1 MEYCPLCDGELEL
14 TLRKKDKWY
23 CRNCNKY
30 FLQVPADEPEPL
42 RESHYSKSRVITVIF
57 IVVIVLL
64 GVIACIYIATPVKK
78 TNEEENEG
86 DNGGPLNIIS
96 VTYTPQDPQAD
107 DEIVVTAEIENCA
120 GASLRYS
127 TYFAGGGSGGRTMS
141 RVEDGI
147 YEDELRPFDD
157 GTEIW
162 VIVKARDTNGN
173 FQISDEL
180 IIQVGEI
187 ERSGISSLS
196 ISNIGYNPRTPTPAD
211 VGVKTW
217 ATITSDREITY
228 VHFCS
233 MRFYL
238 EGSGSS
244 SGTTRDDDGDNI
256 FEEFAHLDGGLPVGA
271 KVYFKFAAQDESG
284 NTAVSATY
292 KLTIS

>member
-1 MEYCPLCDGELEL
+1 MEYCPFCDGELEL
-14 TLRKKDKWY
+14 TLTKKDKWY

-30 FLQVPADEPEPL
+30 FLQVPADEPEPF
-42 RESHYSKSRVITVIF
+42 REPSLSKSRVITVIF

-64 GVIACIYIATPVKK
+64 GVITCIILATPVTK
-78 TNEEENEG
+78 TNEEENVG
-86 DNGGPLNIIS
+86 DDGGPLNIIS

-107 DEIVVTAEIENCA
+107 DEIIVTAEIENCA
-120 GASLRYS
+120 GASLQYCA
-127 TYFAGGGSGGRTMS
+127 YFAGGASGGGTMS

-147 YEDELRPFDD
+147 YEDELRAFDD

-196 ISNIGYNPRTPTPAD
+196 ISNIGYSPRTPTPAD
-211 VGVKTW
+211 VGVKAW

-228 VHFCS
+228 VGLYSKF
-233 MRFYL
+233 FYF
-238 EGSGSS
+238 EGSGG
-244 SGTTRDDDGDNI
+244 SGGTIWDDDGDNI
-256 FEEFAHLDGGLPVGA
+256 FEEFAHLDDGLPVGA
-271 KVYFKFAAQDESG
+271 KVYFKFVAQDESG
-284 NTAVSATY
+284 NTAVSSTY